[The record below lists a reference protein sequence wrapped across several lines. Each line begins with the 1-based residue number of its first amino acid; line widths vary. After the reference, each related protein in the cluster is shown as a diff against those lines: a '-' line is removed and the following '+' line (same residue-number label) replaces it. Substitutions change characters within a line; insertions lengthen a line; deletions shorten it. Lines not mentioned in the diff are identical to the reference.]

1 MANERKCPACGEW
14 TNGHI
19 THCTQCGALTDPTLI
34 AEESRNEREKDRR
47 ADKLRNES
55 KTAKR
60 FRALKGSDKLIHRI
74 IFFIANTLFTIYMGI
89 LSFVVWLIALIT
101 G

>member
-1 MANERKCPACGEW
+1 MVNERKCPACGEW
-14 TNGHI
+14 TNGLI
-19 THCTQCGALTDPTLI
+19 THCTYCGAPTDPSLI
-34 AEESRNEREKDRR
+34 AQESRNEREKVRR
-47 ADKLRNES
+47 AEKLRNES
-55 KTAKR
+55 KTVKKL
-60 FRALKGSDKLIHRI
+60 RALKGSDKPIHRL